1 MIESFVDLTYRGLA
15 LGRRI
20 KLTSVRPTTG
30 YLELPMPMPV
40 GTLIAINTDEG
51 VQLEATVAAIHE
63 QVGGSD
69 RVPGM
74 IVKPS
79 LADEAAGSWW
89 KARVSLPEEAE
100 PRPPERSRPI
110 TVRPRTHTVPG
121 PTAAEQPLPPSGERL
136 AIEVTETKEL
146 SVFVAEQP
154 QPPPLTKEVT
164 ETKELSVFVA
174 EQEPARTTNPGVVGP
189 QYEEPP
195 ERVASPGPTGARGD
209 TEASRRSI
217 EDIKRTTVMNAV
229 DQELL
234 AKLTTNESELESLTR
249 RTGEHEIVDD
259 GKRTMVMDTVDP
271 SSLGIEVSASGS
283 FKAQTDDGDDDDK
296 PSSTKTPPGGTKKK
310 KKRR

>member
-51 VQLEATVAAIHE
+51 VQLEATVTVIHE
-63 QVGGSD
+63 QVGGSE

-89 KARVSLPEEAE
+89 KARVSLPEESD

-110 TVRPRTHTVPG
+110 TVRPRTHTVPA
-121 PTAAEQPLPPSGERL
+121 TAAAAAEQ
-136 AIEVTETKEL
+136 
-146 SVFVAEQP
+146 
-154 QPPPLTKEVT
+154 PLTKEVT

-174 EQEPARTTNPGVVGP
+174 EQP
-189 QYEEPP
+189 QPQPLTKEVTETKELSVFVAEQAQPPQDEEPP
-195 ERVASPGPTGARGD
+195 KRVASPGPAGARSD
-209 TEASRRSI
+209 AEEPRRSI

-249 RTGEHEIVDD
+249 RTGEHEIIDD
-259 GKRTMVMDTVDP
+259 GKRTTVMDAVDP

-283 FKAQTDDGDDDDK
+283 FKAQTDDDGDDDK
-296 PSSTKTPPGGTKKK
+296 ASSTKTPPGGTKKK